1 VVLWLERRQNGDIV
15 EWWVEWLR
23 LRLSFYS
30 SVQWKTDS
38 PERVAYDSGADQML
52 QFRLLRGG
60 DRTKCCRKMKRI
72 EVVRSSWLNGKEE

>member
-38 PERVAYDSGADQML
+38 PERVAYDGGAD
-52 QFRLLRGG
+52 
-60 DRTKCCRKMKRI
+60 
-72 EVVRSSWLNGKEE
+72 